1 MLEWLMIAGLVA
13 ACVFMLIAC
22 LLPIISEPG
31 KDGWNDVE

>member
-1 MLEWLMIAGLVA
+1 MLEYIMIGAFVA
-13 ACVFMLIAC
+13 ACLFMLVSC

>member
-1 MLEWLMIAGLVA
+1 MLEYIMIGVFAVA
-13 ACVFMLIAC
+13 CLFMLVAC

>member
-1 MLEWLMIAGLVA
+1 MIDFLMAGALIVGG
-13 ACVFMLIAC
+13 VFFIVAC